1 MTKCVAILG
10 ANGVGKSTLAAR
22 LVALEGGRMPPAQA
36 HEIAV
41 AEFAFLG
48 DSWTVL
54 DCPGSLE
61 FMQQAMDALL
71 VADIAVI
78 CASPNPEHAVLA
90 APFIRLTEQA
100 HVPAVLFVNRV
111 DEAQAPAR
119 DIVAALQGYSR
130 HPVVLRQMPI
140 RDEGRIVG
148 AVDLVSERAWKY
160 REGEASEL
168 IEIPAG
174 MLDDEH
180 ERRGE
185 FLESLSEY
193 DDWLLEELIEDRAP
207 ASGALYGIC
216 SRVLAE
222 GTMVPAFIGSAEHSN
237 GVFRLMKAL
246 RHEVPSLDALKA
258 RVDAGVDS
266 GAGSGALAASFLA
279 RHRKHVGKAVYLRAF
294 AELKSGDRLGGGAL
308 GPLAVAKAE
317 KFEQAQTVLPGQV
330 FSAIKSD
337 HLEGGRLYA
346 ADDVPAPGWYRP
358 LQPLLRTGIAP
369 AHDKDDAKLSEA
381 IGKIVREDPSLTAGH
396 DSETGAH
403 VLAGQGALHLRRA
416 RETIA
421 DAFGVE
427 TVEKPLTPALRETI
441 SKPVDVHYRHKKQSG
456 GAGQF
461 ADVKLKIG
469 PVARGEG
476 FQFDQAIHGGSVPKN
491 YIPAVETGA
500 KEATDRGPLGFPV
513 VDIVVALYDG
523 QYHSVDSS
531 DMAFRIA
538 ARGGV
543 RQALDEAG
551 AVLLEPIYEVR
562 FFVPSVFTGALNP
575 MVSSRRGQVLG
586 FDRVTDAEGWDE
598 FRALLPGTALDDL
611 IADLRSIT
619 QGVGRYEAA
628 FHHYQELY
636 GRDAE
641 TMIQTR
647 AKALESA

>member
-1 MTKCVAILG
+1 MSKCVAILG

-22 LVALEGGRMPPAQA
+22 LAALEGGRMPPAQA

-41 AEFAFLG
+41 SEFAFLG

-54 DCPGSLE
+54 DCPGSVE

-71 VADIAVI
+71 VADVAVI
-78 CASPNPEHAVLA
+78 CVSPDPDHAVLA
-90 APFIRLTEQA
+90 APFIRLAEQA
-100 HVPAVLFVNRV
+100 HVPTLLFVNRV
-111 DEAQAPAR
+111 DEARAPAR

-140 RDEGRIVG
+140 REDGRIVG

-160 REGEASEL
+160 REGEPSEL

-185 FLESLSEY
+185 FLENLSEY

-207 ASGALYGIC
+207 ATGAIYGIC
-216 SRVLAE
+216 SRVLGE
-222 GTMVPAFIGSAEHSN
+222 GKMVEAFIGSAEHRN
-237 GVFRLMKAL
+237 GITRLMKAL
-246 RHEVPSLDALKA
+246 RHEAPTLDALRA
-258 RVDAGVDS
+258 RCVD
-266 GAGSGALAASFLA
+266 GAQAASFLA
-279 RHRKHVGKAVYLRAF
+279 RHRKHVGKTVYLRAF

-308 GPLAVAKAE
+308 GPLAVARGE
-317 KFEQAQTVLPGQV
+317 KFEQAHTVAPGQI

-337 HLEGGRLYA
+337 HLEGGRIYA
-346 ADDVPAPGWYRP
+346 ADEMPAPDWYRP
-358 LQPLLRTGIAP
+358 LPPLLRTGIAP
-369 AHDKDDAKLSEA
+369 AHEKDDAKLSEA
-381 IGKIVREDPSLTAGH
+381 IGKIVREDPSLTAEH

-421 DAFGVE
+421 EAFGVE
-427 TVEKPLTPALRETI
+427 TVERPLTPPLRETI
-441 SKPVDVHYRHKKQSG
+441 SKSVDVHYRHKKQSG

-461 ADVKLKIG
+461 ADVKIKVG

-476 FQFDQAIHGGSVPKN
+476 FQFDQTIHGGSVPRN

-500 KEATDRGPLGFPV
+500 REATDRGPLGFPV
-513 VDIVVALYDG
+513 VDIAVTLHDG

-543 RQALDEAG
+543 RQALEEAG

-575 MVSSRRGQVLG
+575 MVSSRRGQVQG
-586 FDRVTDAEGWDE
+586 FDRVADAEGWDE

-641 TMIQTR
+641 TMIQSR